1 MPQSTAP
8 SEDLTCCSLFSVKG
22 LVVVITGGGT
32 GIGLM
37 IAQAFAA
44 NGAKVYIIG
53 RRGDTLE
60 TTAEKHASGT
70 SGSITPIQGDVTSKS
85 SIEKVVDQIKQAEG
99 HVNVLFNNAGVSGP
113 KSDEASESAADT
125 QEKMYKDQEFDDW
138 RAVFETNVASTYF
151 VTLAFLPLLQE
162 GGKKSPG
169 YSSTVINI
177 SSVSGIMKLSQNHMA
192 YNASKAAVI
201 HLTKMMAQN
210 FGGLKIR
217 CNTIAPGLFPSEM
230 TTGKSDEKNESSHSE
245 TMDIPAKRAGDVRE
259 MAGTALYLASPAG
272 LYTNGAVIPV
282 DGGLLLSVP
291 SAY

>member
-8 SEDLTCCSLFSVKG
+8 SEELTCCKLFSVKG

-53 RRGDTLE
+53 RREETLK
-60 TTAEKHASGT
+60 TAAEHYASNT

-85 SIEKVVDQIKQAEG
+85 SIEKVVEQIKQAEG
-99 HVNVLFNNAGVSGP
+99 HVNVLFNNAGISSP
-113 KSDEASESAADT
+113 KSEEASESAEDT
-125 QEKMYKDQEFDDW
+125 QEKLYKNQDFDDW
-138 RAVFETNVASTYF
+138 KTVFETNVASAYF

-177 SSVSGIMKLSQNHMA
+177 SSVSGLIKESQNKMA
-192 YNASKAAVI
+192 YNSSKAAVI

-210 FGGLKIR
+210 FSGLKIR
-217 CNTIAPGLFPSEM
+217 VNSIAPGLFPSEM
-230 TTGKSDEKNESSHSE
+230 TMGESDEKNKSTHSD
-245 TMDIPAKRAGDVRE
+245 TMDVPAKRAGDIRE